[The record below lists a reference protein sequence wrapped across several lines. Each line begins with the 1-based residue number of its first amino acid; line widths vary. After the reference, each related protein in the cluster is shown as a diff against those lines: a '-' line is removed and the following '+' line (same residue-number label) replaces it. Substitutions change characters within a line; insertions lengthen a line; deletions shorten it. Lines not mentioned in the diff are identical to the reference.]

1 MILKSMKENMRLLY
15 YSILRL
21 LRRLAVPIVRYR
33 GRHKFNTINVL
44 SVDKINGIIKR
55 RPPYAMGPDY
65 NDLLFLW
72 NAVRKRKPKIILEFG
87 SGWSTYVIA
96 SALAANATQCS
107 NGFLYSL
114 DHLEEWANIT
124 NDTIPEDLERYCK
137 IIYSPV
143 KENEYEGIKGFV
155 FSNIPDILPNM
166 VFLDGPNLTKE
177 RMAALDLLYME
188 SSFPDD
194 FYLIIDKRTKNT
206 EILKEKFKRKYIYKE
221 YRGPFNSAYFINTF
235 EKN

>member
-87 SGWSTYVIA
+87 SIWIKFSCG
-96 SALAANATQCS
+96 AA
-107 NGFLYSL
+107 
-114 DHLEEWANIT
+114 
-124 NDTIPEDLERYCK
+124 P
-137 IIYSPV
+137 
-143 KENEYEGIKGFV
+143 KG
-155 FSNIPDILPNM
+155 
-166 VFLDGPNLTKE
+166 
-177 RMAALDLLYME
+177 LL
-188 SSFPDD
+188 
-194 FYLIIDKRTKNT
+194 N
-206 EILKEKFKRKYIYKE
+206 
-221 YRGPFNSAYFINTF
+221 FIVLLF
-235 EKN
+235 